1 MLPVVNVL
9 PEIVPWIFLVSTI
22 ATAFIKP
29 RIWPIGLLLTLLSGF
44 YFDAISFFG
53 LGAVILLFS
62 MAFYARKL
70 ADSSL
75 KKTLNLVLTLLILI
89 GCIGLAAHAIPGFN
103 NLLILHQVEKSVN
116 SMPFSMYLNFDKP
129 MILFILLVLYPT
141 VLVNQKGVRLLPA
154 MQVSKFNLALPLV
167 IIISFTVIFLLANLL
182 SLITFEAD
190 LPHWWWWFAINN
202 LLLTC
207 VVEEVFFRG
216 VIQQKLA
223 RKFSPVIGI
232 LVASILFGIVHFAGG
247 INYMLVAILAGFLYG
262 FIYLQTGKLWQ
273 AILIHFSLNM
283 IHLYLFTYPLAKSY
297 S

>member
-1 MLPVVNVL
+1 MLSVVNVF
-9 PEIVPWIFLVSTI
+9 PEIVPWLFLVLTI
-22 ATAFIKP
+22 ITIFIKP
-29 RIWPIGLLLTLLSGF
+29 RIWPIGLLFTLLSGF
-44 YFDAISFFG
+44 HFDAISFLG
-53 LGAVILLFS
+53 LGGVILLFS

-75 KKTLNLVLTLLILI
+75 NKTLNLVLTLLILI

-103 NLLILHQVEKSVN
+103 NLLILNQVEKSVN
-116 SMPFSMYLNFDKP
+116 SVPFSMYFNFDKP

-141 VLVNQKGVRLLPA
+141 VLVNQKGVRFLPA
-154 MQVSKFNLALPLV
+154 MQVSKFNLGLPLV
-167 IIISFTVIFLLANLL
+167 TIISFTVIFLLANLL

-190 LPHWWWWFAINN
+190 LPRWWWWFAINN

-232 LVASILFGIVHFAGG
+232 LVASILFGIAHFAGG

-273 AILIHFSLNM
+273 AILIHFCLNM
-283 IHLYLFTYPLAKSY
+283 THLYLFTYPLAKSY
-297 S
+297 A